1 MRSKQK
7 PRNHAGLRA
16 LELMNDI
23 LRGMWRST
31 DGGPME
37 SGNGM
42 KDSIE
47 FELNKKR
54 ILFNGGSE

>member
-7 PRNHAGLRA
+7 PRNHAGLRV
-16 LELMNDI
+16 LGLMNDI
-23 LRGMWRST
+23 LQGDVVRHRTGR
-31 DGGPME
+31 
-37 SGNGM
+37 NGM

-54 ILFNGGSE
+54 ILLN

>member
-1 MRSKQK
+1 
-7 PRNHAGLRA
+7 
-16 LELMNDI
+16 
-23 LRGMWRST
+23 
-31 DGGPME
+31 ME

-54 ILFNGGSE
+54 IFVEFRGIEKSTEMTALSALSSPFFLHSL

>member
-1 MRSKQK
+1 
-7 PRNHAGLRA
+7 
-16 LELMNDI
+16 MNDI

-31 DGGPME
+31 DGGAME
-37 SGNGM
+37 SGM

-54 ILFNGGSE
+54 ILFNRVFLN